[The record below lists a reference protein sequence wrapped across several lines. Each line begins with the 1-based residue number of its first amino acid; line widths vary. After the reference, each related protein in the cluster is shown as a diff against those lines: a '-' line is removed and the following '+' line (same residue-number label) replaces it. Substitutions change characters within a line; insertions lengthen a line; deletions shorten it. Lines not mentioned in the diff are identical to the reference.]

1 MKLINNI
8 LAALVLLSSATIPA
22 RADDSVEAIS
32 RDSIM
37 TIVHAAEAN
46 DPAALNTLAGWYYNG
61 IHLERDYSVAARLW
75 AKAASMGDA
84 VAIGNLGM
92 CYREG
97 NGVEADSTKAMGL
110 YTKSLRMGNQALF
123 DAIREGADHGNAFD
137 CNAMG
142 YFFTEGIG
150 CKKDYATGASYYATN
165 ARRGNLLAIRDAG
178 LAYLNAK
185 DYKNAYKWFKRGA
198 EEENITCIYY
208 YGRLTVEGLG
218 CTADPSKGF
227 VYALKAAERGF
238 ANAQYY
244 VSELYRD
251 GRGVNASAEASEK
264 WLRSAA
270 VQGLPKAVLDYGKLM
285 ASKEDFVTAAYM
297 FSWLV
302 DRHSFVPQMTALFSA
317 NDPASIRTTAFGR
330 YALTLKALSVGDIKG
345 AKDNLKAFKKLTKS
359 PMADVLE
366 AMILLN
372 PANEKRDPAKA
383 VKILSKVCE
392 KDKYNYARCYLA
404 GILERGVD
412 GIDPDVPRALELLET
427 AASEDYPLAFNALG
441 NGYYEEIFKGERYET
456 AVEYYQK
463 AFDSGLMLSAPA
475 HRFVRCLDDGEG
487 WPTSHDY
494 ASIIESCQYP
504 AEISDFLQ
512 IVPFTTE

>member
-1 MKLINNI
+1 MKFINNI
-8 LAALVLLSSATIPA
+8 LAALVLLSPA
-22 RADDSVEAIS
+22 ALHASDNVEPIS

-37 TIVHAAEAN
+37 NIVHAAEAN

-61 IHLERDYSVAARLW
+61 QHLERDYSVAARLW

-84 VAIGNLGM
+84 AAIGNLGT

-97 NGVEADSTKAMGL
+97 NGVEADSTMAMGL
-110 YTKSLRMGNQALF
+110 YTKSLRMGNQPLF
-123 DAIREGADHGNAFD
+123 DSIREGADRGNAFD

-165 ARRGNLLAIRDAG
+165 ARRGNLTAIRDAG

-185 DYKNAYKWFKRGA
+185 DYKNAYKWFKTGA
-198 EEENITCIYY
+198 ENENISCIYY
-208 YGRLTVEGLG
+208 YGKLTTEGLG

-227 VYALKAAERGF
+227 VYVLKAAERGLP
-238 ANAQYY
+238 NAQYY
-244 VSELYRD
+244 AYELYRD
-251 GRGVNASAEASEK
+251 GRGVQASSEAAEK
-264 WLRSAA
+264 WLREAA
-270 VQGLPKAVLDYGKLM
+270 VRGLPKAIFDYGKLM
-285 ASKEDFVTAAYM
+285 AAKEDFVVAAYM
-297 FSWLV
+297 FSWLA
-302 DRHSFVPQMTALFSA
+302 DRHSFVPQMTALFSKG
-317 NDPASIRTTAFGR
+317 DPSSIRDTAFGR
-330 YALTLKALSVGDIKG
+330 YALTLKALAQGDIKG
-345 AKDNLKAFKKLTKS
+345 AKDYLKTFKKLTKS

-372 PANEKRDPAKA
+372 PANEKRDPVKA
-383 VKILSKVCE
+383 VKILTKVCE
-392 KDKYNYARCYLA
+392 KERYNYARCVLA
-404 GILERGVD
+404 AILERGVD
-412 GIDPDVPRALELLET
+412 GIEPDVPRALELLKE
-427 AASEDYPLAFNALG
+427 AAADNYPLAYNALG
-441 NGYYEEIFKGERYET
+441 NGYYEEIFKGDRYDT

-487 WPTSHDY
+487 SPTSHDY

-512 IVPFTTE
+512 ILPSIAE